1 MRLVFLS
8 IWLACATA
16 AILGVDYGQQFT
28 KAVLLAPGISFEIV
42 LTDEGKR
49 KDLSGMSIRPSGQDI
64 ERVFGSRMGSLC
76 TRFPQSCA
84 VGIKLLLG
92 KAIHD
97 PEVSEFLSVHPGV
110 KLIGDDSR
118 NGAIRFDF
126 GLTNQSYQFSV
137 EELFAMNMNEIKS
150 RALSDLDEAHMAQ
163 SIVEDVAVSVSP
175 FASPS
180 TRQAYL
186 DGLRLA
192 NFSNVLGLVDEGT
205 AVALN
210 YVSNRKFSPEE
221 YNEKPEYHLVYD
233 MGSGSTTATLFTVTP
248 LTNGTIVLEL
258 IDAGYDDTFGGELL
272 TKSVYSMILLRFMAA
287 FDLNDAEDLPPKVKA
302 RLLEAS
308 EKAKIVLTVN
318 TEYQVSIESLYNDKD
333 FKTTITR
340 DNFEEINNDLMERI
354 TKPILDTLK
363 NSKVS
368 ASDVQSVILNGG
380 STRVPFIQHHLSV
393 LLGEDKISKKV
404 NADESCAL
412 GTTHRGLKLKTQLEK
427 ARDVKV
433 IERSFRSHEIE
444 VDNIKEEAIFE
455 RGSVV
460 GQTVKKSLG
469 PVENDKITISL
480 KEDEFLFKSY
490 EVDGLLKKA
499 ERLTC
504 RSKEI
509 KELVA
514 YFSLDTNKMFE
525 LSGLNF
531 ECIPKKSS
539 GGLFNKL
546 MKGSGETEEEV
557 EEAEPIV
564 EEAEDSTNSTSASN
578 STKSEIP
585 KTKSRPVSISLPKPS
600 YPHIKPL
607 SRTTKERVAN
617 KLKYLNSRDEEKLHL
632 TKVRNILES
641 LCYEMRSYIDEH
653 EETLIQ
659 ELSDEEVAN
668 TRQYVA
674 DTIEWLDF
682 ESDDASLKDVQAKIT
697 ELEGKKSELSEAL
710 EIATTDLSY
719 EGIKKLYESSKD
731 IMMKIQHYM
740 LEFGTEISEIRK
752 KYEEAGFDF
761 DKENDRIKMK
771 NLAQGDDRML
781 TFDKV
786 LTEYK
791 EGVTN
796 IGRLADMEAD
806 EFGKI
811 AKRAVWEDYNNVA
824 KGIVNMMGDV
834 MLLENSHRERVDT
847 LNSKLA
853 KFLLRKKQKEER
865 EKKKQLEKEKKT
877 EEDEEDNEAAEFI
890 EEDEPVISTET
901 SSTPASTSTNTAT
914 SETTSVSL
922 EHDEL

>member
-49 KDLSGMSIRPSGQDI
+49 KDLSGMSIRPSGEDI

-97 PEVSEFLSVHPGV
+97 PVVSEFLSVHPGV

-126 GLTNQSYQFSV
+126 GLTNLSYQFSV
-137 EELFAMNMNEIKS
+137 EELFAMNMNEVKS

-210 YVSNRKFSPEE
+210 YVSNRKFSPQE
-221 YNEKPEYHLVYD
+221 YNDKPEYHLVYD

-248 LTNGTIVLEL
+248 LTNGTIILEL

-287 FDLNDAEDLPPKVKA
+287 FDLDDAEELSPKVKA

-340 DNFEEINNDLMERI
+340 DNFEEINGDLMERI

-368 ASDVQSVILNGG
+368 AGDVQSVILNGG

-393 LLGEDKISKKV
+393 LLGEDKLSKKV

-433 IERSFRSHEIE
+433 IERSYRSHEIE
-444 VDNIKEEAIFE
+444 IDNTKEEVIFE

-469 PVENDKITISL
+469 PVENDKVTISL
-480 KEDEFLFKSY
+480 KEDDFLFKSY

-499 ERLTC
+499 ERLSC
-504 RSKEI
+504 RSKET

-531 ECIPKKSS
+531 ECVPKKSS

-546 MKGSGETEEEV
+546 MKGSDDAEEEV
-557 EEAEPIV
+557 EQAEPIV
-564 EEAEDSTNSTSASN
+564 DEAEDSSNSTASN

-585 KTKSRPVSISLPKPS
+585 KTKSRPVSVSLPKPS

-607 SRTTKERVAN
+607 SKTTKERVAN
-617 KLKYLNSRDEEKLHL
+617 KLKYLNTRDEEKLHL
-632 TKVRNILES
+632 TKVRNVLES
-641 LCYEMRSYIDEH
+641 LCYELRSYIDEH
-653 EETLIQ
+653 EETLIK
-659 ELSDEEVAN
+659 ELSEDKVAN

-682 ESDDASLKDVQAKIT
+682 ESDDASLEDVQAKTT

-710 EIATTDLSY
+710 EIASTDLSY

-806 EFGKI
+806 DFGKI

-824 KGIVNMMGDV
+824 KGIVNMMNDV
-834 MLLENSHRERVDT
+834 LLLENSHRDRVDT

-853 KFLLRKKQKEER
+853 KLVLRKKQKEER

-877 EEDEEDNEAAEFI
+877 EEDEENNEGAEFI
-890 EEDEPVISTET
+890 EEDEPVISSAT
-901 SSTPASTSTNTAT
+901 SSTTAGTSTTTAT

>member
-28 KAVLLAPGISFEIV
+28 KSVLLAPGISFEIV

-150 RALSDLDEAHMAQ
+150 RALSDLDDAHMAQ

-287 FDLNDAEDLPPKVKA
+287 FDLNEDEDLPPKVKA

-318 TEYQVSIESLYNDKD
+318 TEYQVSIESLYNDRD

-380 STRVPFIQHHLSV
+380 STRVPFVQHHLSV
-393 LLGEDKISKKV
+393 LLGEDKLSKKV

-460 GQTVKKSLG
+460 GQTVKKSMG

-490 EVDGLLKKA
+490 EVDGLLKKV

-531 ECIPKKSS
+531 ECVPKKSS

-546 MKGSGETEEEV
+546 MKGSGEAEED

-564 EEAEDSTNSTSASN
+564 EETEDSTNSTSASN
-578 STKSEIP
+578 STKSEIS

-607 SRTTKERVAN
+607 SRTTKERAAN

-641 LCYEMRSYIDEH
+641 LCYEMRSFIDEH

-682 ESDDASLKDVQAKIT
+682 DSDDASLKDVQAKIT

-710 EIATTDLSY
+710 EISTTDLSY

-731 IMMKIQHYM
+731 IMMRIQHYM

-761 DKENDRIKMK
+761 DKENDKIKMK
-771 NLAQGDDRML
+771 NLAKGDDRML

-834 MLLENSHRERVDT
+834 MLLETSHRERVDT

-853 KFLLRKKQKEER
+853 KFLLRKKQKDER

-877 EEDEEDNEAAEFI
+877 EEEEEDNEDAEFI
-890 EEDEPVISTET
+890 EEDEPVISTEA
-901 SSTPASTSTNTAT
+901 SSTPASTPTSTAT

>member
-49 KDLSGMSIRPSGQDI
+49 KDLSGMSIRPSGEDI

-84 VGIKLLLG
+84 VGIKSLLG

-97 PEVSEFLSVHPGV
+97 PVVSEFLSVHPGV

-126 GLTNQSYQFSV
+126 GLTNSSYQFSV
-137 EELFAMNMNEIKS
+137 EELFAMNMNEVKS

-210 YVSNRKFSPEE
+210 YVSNRKFSPQE
-221 YNEKPEYHLVYD
+221 YNDKPEYHLVYD

-248 LTNGTIVLEL
+248 LTNGTIILEL

-272 TKSVYSMILLRFMAA
+272 TKSVYSMISSRFMAA
-287 FDLNDAEDLPPKVKA
+287 FDLDDAEELPPKVKA

-340 DNFEEINNDLMERI
+340 DNFEEINGDLMERI

-368 ASDVQSVILNGG
+368 AGDVQSVILNGG

-393 LLGEDKISKKV
+393 LLGEDKLSKKV

-433 IERSFRSHEIE
+433 IERSYRSHEIE
-444 VDNIKEEAIFE
+444 IDNTKEEVIFE

-469 PVENDKITISL
+469 PVENDKVTISL
-480 KEDEFLFKSY
+480 KEDDFLFKSY

-499 ERLTC
+499 ERLSC
-504 RSKEI
+504 RSKET

-531 ECIPKKSS
+531 KCVPKKSS

-546 MKGSGETEEEV
+546 MKGSDDSEEEV
-557 EEAEPIV
+557 EQAEPIV
-564 EEAEDSTNSTSASN
+564 DEAEDSSNSTASN
-578 STKSEIP
+578 STKSEIS
-585 KTKSRPVSISLPKPS
+585 KTKSRPVSVSLPKPS

-607 SRTTKERVAN
+607 SKTTKERVAN
-617 KLKYLNSRDEEKLHL
+617 KLKYLNTRDEEKLHL
-632 TKVRNILES
+632 TKVRNVLES
-641 LCYEMRSYIDEH
+641 SCYELRSYIDEH
-653 EETLIQ
+653 EETLIK
-659 ELSDEEVAN
+659 ELSEDKVAN

-682 ESDDASLKDVQAKIT
+682 ESDDASLEDVQAKTT

-710 EIATTDLSY
+710 EIASTDLSY

-824 KGIVNMMGDV
+824 KGIVNMMNDV
-834 MLLENSHRERVDT
+834 LLLENSHRDRVDT

-853 KFLLRKKQKEER
+853 KLVLRKKQKEER

-877 EEDEEDNEAAEFI
+877 EEDEENNDGAEFI
-890 EEDEPVISTET
+890 EEDEPVISSAT
-901 SSTPASTSTNTAT
+901 SSTPAGTSTSTAT

>member
-49 KDLSGMSIRPSGQDI
+49 KDLSGMSIRPSGEDI

-97 PEVSEFLSVHPGV
+97 PVVSEFLSVHPGV

-126 GLTNQSYQFSV
+126 GLTNLSYQFSV
-137 EELFAMNMNEIKS
+137 EELFAMNMNEVKS

-210 YVSNRKFSPEE
+210 YVSNRKFSPQE
-221 YNEKPEYHLVYD
+221 YNDKPEYHLVYD

-248 LTNGTIVLEL
+248 LTNGTIILEL

-287 FDLNDAEDLPPKVKA
+287 FDLDDAEELPPKVKA

-340 DNFEEINNDLMERI
+340 DNFEEINGDLMERI

-368 ASDVQSVILNGG
+368 AGDVQSVILNGG

-393 LLGEDKISKKV
+393 LLGEDKLSKKV

-433 IERSFRSHEIE
+433 IERSYRSHEIE
-444 VDNIKEEAIFE
+444 IDNTKEEVIFE

-469 PVENDKITISL
+469 PVENDKVTISL
-480 KEDEFLFKSY
+480 KEDDFLFKSY

-499 ERLTC
+499 ERLSC
-504 RSKEI
+504 RSKET

-531 ECIPKKSS
+531 ECVPKKSS
-539 GGLFNKL
+539 SGLFNKL
-546 MKGSGETEEEV
+546 MKGSDDSEEEV
-557 EEAEPIV
+557 EQAEPIV
-564 EEAEDSTNSTSASN
+564 DEAEDSSNSTASN
-578 STKSEIP
+578 STKSEIL
-585 KTKSRPVSISLPKPS
+585 KTKPRPVSVSLPKPS

-607 SRTTKERVAN
+607 SKTTKERVAN
-617 KLKYLNSRDEEKLHL
+617 KLKYLNTRDEEKLHL
-632 TKVRNILES
+632 TKVRNVLES
-641 LCYEMRSYIDEH
+641 LCYELRSYIDEH
-653 EETLIQ
+653 EETLIK
-659 ELSDEEVAN
+659 ELSEDKVAN

-682 ESDDASLKDVQAKIT
+682 ESDDASLEDVQAKTT

-710 EIATTDLSY
+710 EIASTDLSY

-824 KGIVNMMGDV
+824 KGIVNMMNDV
-834 MLLENSHRERVDT
+834 LLLENSHRDRVDT

-853 KFLLRKKQKEER
+853 KLVLRKKQKEER

-877 EEDEEDNEAAEFI
+877 EEDEENNEGAEFI
-890 EEDEPVISTET
+890 EEDEPVISSAT
-901 SSTPASTSTNTAT
+901 SSTPAGTSTSTAA

>member
-49 KDLSGMSIRPSGQDI
+49 KDLSGMSIRPSGEDI

-97 PEVSEFLSVHPGV
+97 PVVSEFLSVHPGV

-126 GLTNQSYQFSV
+126 GLTNLSYQFSV
-137 EELFAMNMNEIKS
+137 EELFAMNMNEVKS

-210 YVSNRKFSPEE
+210 YVSNRKFSPQE
-221 YNEKPEYHLVYD
+221 YNDKPEYHLVYD

-248 LTNGTIVLEL
+248 LTNGTIILEL

-287 FDLNDAEDLPPKVKA
+287 FDLDDAEELPSKVKA

-340 DNFEEINNDLMERI
+340 DNFEEINGDLMERI

-368 ASDVQSVILNGG
+368 AGDVQSVILNGG

-393 LLGEDKISKKV
+393 LLGEDKLSKKV

-433 IERSFRSHEIE
+433 IERSYRSHEIE
-444 VDNIKEEAIFE
+444 IDNTKEEVIFE

-469 PVENDKITISL
+469 PVENDKVTISL
-480 KEDEFLFKSY
+480 KEDDFLFKSY
-490 EVDGLLKKA
+490 EVDGLVKKA
-499 ERLTC
+499 ERLSC
-504 RSKEI
+504 RSKET

-531 ECIPKKSS
+531 ECVPKKSS

-546 MKGSGETEEEV
+546 MKGSDDAEEEV
-557 EEAEPIV
+557 EQAEPIV
-564 EEAEDSTNSTSASN
+564 DEAEDSFNSTASN

-585 KTKSRPVSISLPKPS
+585 KTKSRPVSVSLPKPS

-607 SRTTKERVAN
+607 SKTTKERVAN
-617 KLKYLNSRDEEKLHL
+617 KLKYLNTRDEEKLHL
-632 TKVRNILES
+632 TKVRNVLES
-641 LCYEMRSYIDEH
+641 LCYELRSYIDEH
-653 EETLIQ
+653 EETLIK
-659 ELSDEEVAN
+659 ELSEDKVAN

-682 ESDDASLKDVQAKIT
+682 ESDDASLEDVQAKTT

-710 EIATTDLSY
+710 EIASTDLSY

-824 KGIVNMMGDV
+824 KGIVNMMNDV
-834 MLLENSHRERVDT
+834 LLLEKSHRDRVDT

-853 KFLLRKKQKEER
+853 KLVLRKKQKEER

-877 EEDEEDNEAAEFI
+877 EEDEENNEGAEFI
-890 EEDEPVISTET
+890 EEDEPVISSAT
-901 SSTPASTSTNTAT
+901 SSTPAGTSTSTAT

>member
-49 KDLSGMSIRPSGQDI
+49 KDLSGMSIRPSGEDI

-97 PEVSEFLSVHPGV
+97 PVVSEFLSVHPGV

-126 GLTNQSYQFSV
+126 GLTNLSYQFSV
-137 EELFAMNMNEIKS
+137 EELFAMNMNEVKS

-210 YVSNRKFSPEE
+210 YVSNRKFSPQE
-221 YNEKPEYHLVYD
+221 YNDKPEYHLVYD

-248 LTNGTIVLEL
+248 LTNGTIILEL

-287 FDLNDAEDLPPKVKA
+287 FDLDDAEELSPKVKA

-340 DNFEEINNDLMERI
+340 DNFEEINGDLMERI

-368 ASDVQSVILNGG
+368 AGDVQSVILNGG

-393 LLGEDKISKKV
+393 LLGEDKLSKKV

-433 IERSFRSHEIE
+433 IERSYRSHEIE
-444 VDNIKEEAIFE
+444 IDNTKEEVIFE

-469 PVENDKITISL
+469 PVENDKVTISL
-480 KEDEFLFKSY
+480 KEDDFLFKSY

-499 ERLTC
+499 ERLSC
-504 RSKEI
+504 RSKET

-531 ECIPKKSS
+531 ECVPKKSS

-546 MKGSGETEEEV
+546 MKGSDDAEEEV
-557 EEAEPIV
+557 EQAEPIV
-564 EEAEDSTNSTSASN
+564 DEAEDSSNSTASN

-585 KTKSRPVSISLPKPS
+585 KTKSRPVSVSLPKPS

-607 SRTTKERVAN
+607 SKTTKERVAN
-617 KLKYLNSRDEEKLHL
+617 KLKYLNTRDEEKLHL
-632 TKVRNILES
+632 TKVRNVLES
-641 LCYEMRSYIDEH
+641 LCYELRSYIDEH
-653 EETLIQ
+653 EETLIK
-659 ELSDEEVAN
+659 ELSEDKVAN

-682 ESDDASLKDVQAKIT
+682 ESDDTSLEDVQAKTT

-710 EIATTDLSY
+710 EIASTDLSY

-806 EFGKI
+806 DFGKI

-824 KGIVNMMGDV
+824 KGIVNMMNDV
-834 MLLENSHRERVDT
+834 LLLENSHRDRVDT

-853 KFLLRKKQKEER
+853 KLVLRKKQKEER

-877 EEDEEDNEAAEFI
+877 EEDEENNEGAEFI
-890 EEDEPVISTET
+890 EEDEPVISSAT
-901 SSTPASTSTNTAT
+901 SSTTAGTSTTTAT

>member
-49 KDLSGMSIRPSGQDI
+49 KDLSGMSIRPSGEDI

-97 PEVSEFLSVHPGV
+97 PVVSEFLSVHPGV

-126 GLTNQSYQFSV
+126 GLTNLSYQFSV
-137 EELFAMNMNEIKS
+137 EELFAMNMNEVKS

-210 YVSNRKFSPEE
+210 YVSNRKFSPQE
-221 YNEKPEYHLVYD
+221 YNDKPEYHLVYD

-248 LTNGTIVLEL
+248 LTNGTIILEL

-287 FDLNDAEDLPPKVKA
+287 FDLDDAEELPPKVKA

-340 DNFEEINNDLMERI
+340 DNFEEINGDLMERI

-368 ASDVQSVILNGG
+368 AGDVQSVILNGG

-393 LLGEDKISKKV
+393 LLGEDKLSKKV

-433 IERSFRSHEIE
+433 IERSYRSHEIE
-444 VDNIKEEAIFE
+444 IDNTKEEVIFE

-469 PVENDKITISL
+469 PVENDKVTISL
-480 KEDEFLFKSY
+480 KEDDFLFKSY

-499 ERLTC
+499 ERLSC
-504 RSKEI
+504 RSKET

-531 ECIPKKSS
+531 ECVPKKSS
-539 GGLFNKL
+539 SGLFNKL
-546 MKGSGETEEEV
+546 MKGSDDSEEEV
-557 EEAEPIV
+557 EQAEPIV
-564 EEAEDSTNSTSASN
+564 DEAEDSSNSTASN
-578 STKSEIP
+578 STKSEIL
-585 KTKSRPVSISLPKPS
+585 KTKPRPVSVSLPKPS

-607 SRTTKERVAN
+607 SKTTKERVAN
-617 KLKYLNSRDEEKLHL
+617 KLKYLNTRDEEKLHL
-632 TKVRNILES
+632 TKVRNVLES
-641 LCYEMRSYIDEH
+641 LCYELRSYIDEH
-653 EETLIQ
+653 EETLIK
-659 ELSDEEVAN
+659 ELSEDKVAN

-682 ESDDASLKDVQAKIT
+682 ESDDASLEDVQAKTT

-710 EIATTDLSY
+710 EIASTDLSY

-824 KGIVNMMGDV
+824 KGIVNMMNDV
-834 MLLENSHRERVDT
+834 LLLENSHRDRVDT

-853 KFLLRKKQKEER
+853 KLVLRKKQKEER

-877 EEDEEDNEAAEFI
+877 EEDEENNEGAEFI
-890 EEDEPVISTET
+890 EEDEPVISSAT
-901 SSTPASTSTNTAT
+901 SSTPAGTSTSTAT

>member
-1 MRLVFLS
+1 MSF
-8 IWLACATA
+8 WLACATA

-28 KAVLLAPGISFEIV
+28 KSVLLAPGISFEIV

-287 FDLNDAEDLPPKVKA
+287 FDLNEDEDLPPKVKA

-380 STRVPFIQHHLSV
+380 STRVPFVQHHLSV
-393 LLGEDKISKKV
+393 LLGEDKLSKKV

-444 VDNIKEEAIFE
+444 VDNVKEEAIFE

-531 ECIPKKSS
+531 ECVPKKSS

-546 MKGSGETEEEV
+546 MKGSGEAEEEV
-557 EEAEPIV
+557 EEAEPVV

-607 SRTTKERVAN
+607 SRTTKERAAN

-653 EETLIQ
+653 EDTLIQ

-697 ELEGKKSELSEAL
+697 ELEEKKSELSEAL
-710 EIATTDLSY
+710 EISTTDLSY

-731 IMMKIQHYM
+731 IMMRIQHYM

-761 DKENDRIKMK
+761 DKENDKIKMK
-771 NLAQGDDRML
+771 NLAKGDDRML

-796 IGRLADMEAD
+796 IGRLAEMEAE

-834 MLLENSHRERVDT
+834 MLLETSHRERVDT

-877 EEDEEDNEAAEFI
+877 EEEEEDNEAAEFI
-890 EEDEPVISTET
+890 EEDEPVISTEA